1 VLRHLS
7 RHRRKHVTVASS
19 WGKAGVSSPPGLDRR
34 HNAGVAR
41 GAAWAGT
48 AVLVPCLVLLRS
60 AQGQYLSTFLK
71 NHAQRVLTC
80 DFLPFIDL
88 FFRQI

>member
-1 VLRHLS
+1 MLRHLS

-19 WGKAGVSSPPGLDRR
+19 WGEAGVSSPLAWTAGTTPVLLAERPGL
-34 HNAGVAR
+34 V
-41 GAAWAGT
+41 T
-48 AVLVPCLVLLRS
+48 AVLVPCLVLPRS